1 MLLAMYIFFEILV
14 VILFATSFFTKQE
27 LLWGLTTIFSGIL
40 MFTSYNIQYYIY
52 EYNVTIGAYS
62 PVMMSYSYPYLVAI
76 NLIFFSLAI
85 ILGLFDMFD
94 KYGSK
99 FAGSNAK
106 RPWKR

>member
-1 MLLAMYIFFEILV
+1 MLLALYIFFEILV

-40 MFTSYNIQYYIY
+40 MFTSYNIQHYIY
-52 EYNVTIGAYS
+52 EYNATIGAYS

-76 NLIFFSLAI
+76 NLIFFSLGI

-94 KYGSK
+94 KYGSR
-99 FAGSNAK
+99 FAGKNDS
-106 RPWKR
+106 P